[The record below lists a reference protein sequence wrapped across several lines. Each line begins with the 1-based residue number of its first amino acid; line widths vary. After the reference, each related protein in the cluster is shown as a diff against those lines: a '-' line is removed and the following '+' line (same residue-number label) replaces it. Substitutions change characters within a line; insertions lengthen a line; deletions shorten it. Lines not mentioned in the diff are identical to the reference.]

1 MDAQQRIVAEECTA
15 ASEKDRMSFSQVLGA
30 LAGAGFEGYFTDLRR
45 AVKIYYLP
53 DGGNIEI
60 ATGGETPPVADV
72 FDSAAIA
79 EAVRW
84 AQAAEA
90 DYSYKGFCERI
101 MAAGCMGYL
110 VSLLGRRAVYF
121 GRTGE
126 TYVEH
131 FPNR

>member
-1 MDAQQRIVAEECTA
+1 MDAQQRTVAEECTA
-15 ASEKDRMSFSQVLGA
+15 ASEKDRMSFPQVLGA

-90 DYSYKGFCERI
+90 GYSYTGFCERI
-101 MAAGCMGYL
+101 MAAGCRGYF
-110 VSLLGRRAVYF
+110 VSLLGRR
-121 GRTGE
+121 TGE
-126 TYVEH
+126 THVEH